1 MERLYELELQV
12 EKIINILNNVIKFIQ
27 MNNLIEERENAFNII
42 KDNYQ
47 TLTTQ
52 DVDLLNFNFKKLA
65 RSVATIIHPDRFPQD
80 EELGAKANEILQS
93 FNGSIDSLNIQVKDA
108 LTHGQTT
115 YLWHL
120 NKTNKAEQEYQR
132 AYDQEKKQ
140 YQEEY
145 GPRRR
150 RSNRTE
156 NQSQRNTHEGNYRGQ
171 NYYNYKSRADKTQ
184 SQGSRYYSE
193 EAESYNEDSWIK
205 TQAKKAS
212 EYVKSRINFK
222 INKIPSTEKDYV
234 TLKALY
240 ERKIRSIQY
249 EINATKNKIQSL
261 NNKHYQIIFERD
273 RFCSQSNIEAEYERE
288 LEEITVNKQR
298 VSDELNLLHFNINR
312 RISELTPLINE
323 QYRAY
328 QSYYA
333 QMCNLY
339 NREKEMVSRGMT
351 RLLNIPKGMSLD
363 NYFNK
368 YHQIFNNPPQMKIV
382 SIKNDILKSDPT
394 YCHLEERIEI
404 LNNKYKELRNK
415 INDYIQ
421 NANEIKS
428 DKYKK
433 YQQKYVALEKQVI
446 DEIESKKKTLSG
458 LESNLSYSNWQYVN
472 FQTEYGHLANSE
484 GAKRR

>member
-1 MERLYELELQV
+1 MERLYELESQV

-27 MNNLIEERENAFNII
+27 INNLIEEREISFNII

-65 RSVATIIHPDRFPQD
+65 RSVSKIIHPDRFFRD
-80 EELGAKANEILQS
+80 EELSDKANEILQA

-132 AYDQEKKQ
+132 AYEQEKKQ

-156 NQSQRNTHEGNYRGQ
+156 NQSQRNTNEENYRGQ
-171 NYYNYKSRADKTQ
+171 NNYNYKSRADKTQ

-205 TQAKKAS
+205 TQTTKAY

-234 TLKALY
+234 TLKTLY

-261 NNKHYQIIFERD
+261 NNKHYQIIFEKD
-273 RFCSQSNIEAEYERE
+273 RFCSHSNIEAEYAKE
-288 LEEITVNKQR
+288 LQRITVNQQR
-298 VSDELNLLHFNINR
+298 VNYELNLLDTNINR
-312 RISELTPLINE
+312 RVNELMPEINE
-323 QYRAY
+323 KYQAY
-328 QSYYA
+328 QSYYDK
-333 QMCNLY
+333 MCNLY
-339 NREKEMVSRGMT
+339 NLEKKMVSRGMT
-351 RLLNIPKGMSLD
+351 RLLRIPKRMSID
-363 NYFNK
+363 EHFGR
-368 YHQIFNNPPQMKIV
+368 YHQIFNNPPQKEKDN
-382 SIKNDILKSDPT
+382 IKNDILGSDPI
-394 YCHLEERIEI
+394 YNQLEERIVF
-404 LNNKYKELRNK
+404 LNNKYTELENK
-415 INDYIQ
+415 INYYNQ
-421 NANEIKS
+421 NANEIKA
-428 DKYKK
+428 DKYRK
-433 YQQKYVALEKQVI
+433 YQQKYVALEKEVI
-446 DEIESKKKTLSG
+446 DEIESNKKALSD
-458 LESNLSYSNWQYVN
+458 LESNLSYLNWQYVN
-472 FQTEYGHLANSE
+472 FQTKYGHLANE

>member
-1 MERLYELELQV
+1 MEKLYELELQV
-12 EKIINILNNVIKFIQ
+12 EKTINILNNVIKFIQ
-27 MNNLIEERENAFNII
+27 INNLIEERENAFNII

-65 RSVATIIHPDRFPQD
+65 RSVSTIIHPDRFPQD
-80 EELGAKANEILQS
+80 EELGAKATEILQS

-132 AYDQEKKQ
+132 AYEQEKKQ

-150 RSNRTE
+150 RSNHTE

-205 TQAKKAS
+205 TQANKAY

-261 NNKHYQIIFERD
+261 NNKHYQIIFEKD
-273 RFCSQSNIEAEYERE
+273 RFCSHSNIEAEYAKE
-288 LEEITVNKQR
+288 LQGITVNQQR
-298 VSDELNLLHFNINR
+298 VNDELNLLDSKINR
-312 RISELTPLINE
+312 RVNELMPLINGE
-323 QYRAY
+323 YRTY

-339 NREKEMVSRGMT
+339 NQEKEMVSRGMT
-351 RLLNIPKGMSLD
+351 RLLNIPKGMSID
-363 NYFNK
+363 DYFDK
-368 YHQIFNNPPQMKIV
+368 YHQIFNNPPQKEIV
-382 SIKNDILKSDPT
+382 NIKNDILGSDPT
-394 YCHLEERIEI
+394 YHHLEERIEI
-404 LNNKYKELRNK
+404 LNNKYTELENK
-415 INDYIQ
+415 INYYIQ

-428 DKYKK
+428 DKYRK

-446 DEIESKKKTLSG
+446 DEIESKKKTLSD

-472 FQTEYGHLANSE
+472 FQTEYGHLANE
-484 GAKRR
+484 GTKRR

>member
-27 MNNLIEERENAFNII
+27 INNLAEERENAFNII

-65 RSVATIIHPDRFPQD
+65 RSVLTIIHPDRFSQD
-80 EELGAKANEILQS
+80 EELVAKATEILQR

-115 YLWHL
+115 YLWRL

-132 AYDQEKKQ
+132 AYEQEKKQ

-145 GPRRR
+145 GQQRTRN
-150 RSNRTE
+150 NRTE

-193 EAESYNEDSWIK
+193 ESESYKKDSWIK
-205 TQAKKAS
+205 TQANRAY
-212 EYVKSRINFK
+212 EYVNSRINFK

-261 NNKHYQIIFERD
+261 NNKHYQIIFEKD
-273 RFCSQSNIEAEYERE
+273 RFCSPSNIEAEYAKE
-288 LEEITVNKQR
+288 LQGITLNQQR
-298 VSDELNLLHFNINR
+298 INDELNLLNSNINR
-312 RISELTPLINE
+312 RINELMPLINE
-323 QYRAY
+323 EYRAY

-339 NREKEMVSRGMT
+339 NQERKMVSRKMT
-351 RLLNIPKGMSLD
+351 RLLNIPKGMSID
-363 NYFNK
+363 DYFDK
-368 YHQIFNNPPQMKIV
+368 YHQIFNNPPQKEIV
-382 SIKNDILKSDPT
+382 NIKNDILGSDPT
-394 YCHLEERIEI
+394 YRHLEKHIEI
-404 LNNKYKELRNK
+404 LNNKYTELENK
-415 INDYIQ
+415 INYYIQ

-428 DKYKK
+428 DKYRK
-433 YQQKYVALEKQVI
+433 YQQKYVALEKKVI
-446 DEIESKKKTLSG
+446 GEIESKKKTLSD
-458 LESNLSYSNWQYVN
+458 LESNLSYSNCQYVN
-472 FQTEYGHLANSE
+472 FQSEYGHQANE
-484 GAKRR
+484 GDKRR